1 MHQRRVLLVALVA
14 LVGAASSL
22 ASCGGG
28 SDTASGPTPPGPDRP
43 NVVVIMTD
51 DQTTESL
58 RVMERTQALLADEGT
73 TFVNGIATFPLCCPA
88 RSQFLTGQ
96 YAHNNGVRDN
106 TPPDGGEPA
115 LDDSETL
122 AVWLQRAGYTTAHV
136 GKYLNAYTRAE
147 QDTVPPGWDRW
158 FALFDP
164 TATDYFD
171 YDVNENGRV
180 THRGTADADYQTDVL
195 ADEAVAQVHALADG
209 DAPFYL
215 NFWPAAPHTGTGP
228 GSISFSPAP
237 APRHL
242 GDFAEEALPDLP
254 AIGESDITDKPAY
267 VQGIEPDFRL
277 GVVAYNLE
285 NGTDLTLEDLTA
297 EAYRR
302 YLESLLAVDEAVG
315 RLVDALD
322 EEGVLDDTLIAFVSD
337 NGWSFGEH
345 RIHFA
350 KVLPYEN
357 VVRVPFLVRGA
368 GFAAGAVEDEQVG
381 LLDLPATILAAT
393 GAAPRLALD
402 GRPLPGGPGAAE
414 SPPRALL
421 LESPPRGSGRIPH
434 YDGVRTDRY
443 TYVEYETGEIELYD
457 RSVDPDQLTNLAADP
472 AEAATRAGLAALLD
486 QLQGCAGTACHLPVP
501 AGL

>member
-1 MHQRRVLLVALVA
+1 MRRRWVLVVALA
-14 LVGAASSL
+14 ATASSL
-22 ASCGGG
+22 ASCGDG
-28 SDTASGPTPPGPDRP
+28 SGTADTTAPTSADQP

-51 DQTTESL
+51 DQTSESL
-58 RVMERTQALLADEGT
+58 RVMEQTQALLVDEGT
-73 TFVNGIATFPLCCPA
+73 TFANGIATFPLCCPA
-88 RSQFLTGQ
+88 RSQYLTGQ

-106 TPPDGGEPA
+106 TPPDGGYPA
-115 LDDSETL
+115 LDDDETL
-122 AVWLQRAGYTTAHV
+122 AVWLQRAGYSTAHV
-136 GKYLNAYTRAE
+136 GKYLNAYTRPA
-147 QDTVPPGWDRW
+147 QSVVPPGWDHW

-171 YDVNENGRV
+171 YDVNEDGRV

-209 DAPFYL
+209 EAPFYL
-215 NFWPAAPHTGTGP
+215 HFWPAAPHTGTGP

-242 GDFAEEALPDLP
+242 GAFADEPLPDLP
-254 AIGESDITDKPAY
+254 AIGEDIADKPAY

-277 GVVAYNLE
+277 GVVEYNLL
-285 NGTDLTLEDLTA
+285 NRTDLTLEDLTS

-315 RLVDALD
+315 RLVEALD
-322 EEGVLDDTLIAFVSD
+322 EEGVLEDTLIVFVSD

-345 RIHFA
+345 RIPFA

-357 VVRVPFLVRGA
+357 VVRVPFIVRGA

-381 LLDLPATILAAT
+381 LLDLPATILAAA

-402 GRPLPGGPGAAE
+402 GRPLPGGPGATDA
-414 SPPRALL
+414 PPRALL

-457 RSVDPDQLTNLAADP
+457 RSVDPDQLENLGADP
-472 AEAATRAGLAALLD
+472 SLADTRAGLATLLD
-486 QLQGCAGTACHLPVP
+486 RLQGCAGTACHVPVP